1 MKSIGARLL
10 ASAFVILSVSSVYA
24 QQSNFQFMPAPVAYP
39 YFEPGRT
46 DINLGVDTFGV
57 SGGPEGAT
65 EENKIDLS
73 GAGAHFIARKAFSEK
88 VAFSGGFGA
97 YGMSGD
103 VPGFALPV
111 VDGAGNVYTAVLDG
125 KGDLSGFGMPFFLN
139 LEVQPINRPGG
150 NLLLFA
156 GPNLAF
162 AYFNADTP
170 YHGQRGGTSL
180 ARTNFRTTAT
190 AFLGGVQFGAQVGA
204 RLGSFRLAPFAMWLI
219 QSGSAS
225 FTFDDGYSGNINYSE
240 GLVEVADIEP
250 YVVQVFGFDVL
261 YEPWSLSLGGVFQ
274 KTNDKEL
281 QEGYETTMFSLSY
294 HFRKK

>member
-1 MKSIGARLL
+1 MKLNKACLL
-10 ASAFVILSVSSVYA
+10 ALGLIASSSPVFA
-24 QQSNFQFMPAPVAYP
+24 QQSNFQFMPAPIAYP
-39 YFEPGRT
+39 YFEPGRR

-65 EENKIDLS
+65 ELEKIDLT
-73 GAGAHFIARKAFSEK
+73 GAGAHLILRGAINEK
-88 VAFSGGFGA
+88 FALSGGFGA

-111 VDGAGNVYTAVLDG
+111 VDGAGNIYTAIIDG
-125 KGDLSGFGMPFFLN
+125 KGDLSGFGMPFFAN
-139 LEVQPINRPGG
+139 LELQPINKPGG

-162 AYFNADTP
+162 AYFTADTP
-170 YHGQRGGTSL
+170 YHGQRGAVNL

-190 AFLGGVQFGAQVGA
+190 AFLGGVQFGAQVGLK
-204 RLGSFRLAPFAMWLI
+204 LGSFRVAPFGMWLI

-225 FTFDDGYSGNINYSE
+225 FTFDDGYTGNLNFSE
-240 GLVEVADIEP
+240 GLVETADIEP
-250 YVVQVFGFDVL
+250 FVIQVFGFDVV
-261 YEPWSLSLGGVFQ
+261 YEPWNLSLGGVFQ